1 MFSYPMRK
9 SFVLTALLAIAS
21 GLAPSCL
28 APVRSVQSVRRVPSM
43 SEVPQGGRGATSR
56 RQALLAGAGLSL
68 ASAVA
73 PPALAA
79 AEAAAPVAKGGY
91 PGVYSDPKHPKGY
104 RVIREVKA
112 GSAAIELQDE
122 PKAEVFNVAGTS
134 KFDQKSGETTIQ
146 IGASGDAARG
156 QTIARAR

>member
-1 MFSYPMRK
+1 
-9 SFVLTALLAIAS
+9 
-21 GLAPSCL
+21 
-28 APVRSVQSVRRVPSM
+28 M

-156 QTIARAR
+156 QKIARAR

>member
-1 MFSYPMRK
+1 
-9 SFVLTALLAIAS
+9 
-21 GLAPSCL
+21 
-28 APVRSVQSVRRVPSM
+28 M

-104 RVIREVKA
+104 RVLRAVNA
-112 GSAAIELQDE
+112 GSTAIELQDE
-122 PKAEVFNVAGTS
+122 PNADIFSVAGTS
-134 KFDQKSGETTIQ
+134 TFDKAKGETTIK
-146 IGASGDAARG
+146 IGMRG
-156 QTIARAR
+156 RSRDIDIRARSAR